1 MPPNYPDQ
9 ASAKYELS
17 APWMDRKSKE
27 ALHEALD
34 QVSLQNA
41 GGATIYQWAEKIRE
55 IVRVLERKSEKRTT
69 TKKPTKC
76 NGGDAATAHTC
87 PPITHAAVITDR
99 RSNFQGHAAQVHSVA
114 DVEAVLKEL
123 KLNSKIQNAKHNV
136 FAYRILVD
144 GKLLEHDD
152 NDGERKAGGRL
163 LHYLKIRD
171 LQNVVVVVTRWF
183 GGIML
188 GADRFK
194 HYTEAAKQAVESAG
208 LDRPTA
214 PKLTSKSRRR

>member
-1 MPPNYPDQ
+1 M
-9 ASAKYELS
+9 KT
-17 APWMDRKSKE
+17 
-27 ALHEALD
+27 
-34 QVSLQNA
+34 QNL
-41 GGATIYQWAEKIRE
+41 IKQ
-55 IVRVLERKSEKRTT
+55 
-69 TKKPTKC
+69 
-76 NGGDAATAHTC
+76 TAHTC

-208 LDRPTA
+208 LDRPSA